1 MKVLITGGAGFI
13 GSNFVD
19 RLMAAGHEV
28 CVFDNLSSGSREHV
42 RHHLDDGK
50 FRFVQADVLDLPAL
64 KEAMASGVDLVI
76 HTCSN
81 PDIAKGMTQP
91 DLDLHQGIVATFNVL
106 EAMRL
111 TGVKK
116 IIFLSGSGVYG
127 DVGETF
133 TDENFSPLLPISMYG
148 ASKLAAE
155 ALISA
160 LCHMFDM
167 QGWIFR
173 LANIVGHRQTHG
185 VIFDFVRKLLRNP
198 RELDILGD
206 GTQSKSYLHVS
217 DVIDGILFV
226 FGKTE
231 NRINIYNVSTNDFAT
246 VTEIA
251 DIVVREMK
259 LAGVAYRYTGCDRG
273 WKGDVPV
280 VRIDT
285 TKINRLGWK
294 PRHSTAQA
302 VELAIREN
310 IESCK

>member
-1 MKVLITGGAGFI
+1 MKVFITGGAGFI

-19 RLMAAGHEV
+19 RLMGSGHEV
-28 CVFDNLSSGSREHV
+28 CAFDNLSSGSRDHI
-42 RHHLDDGK
+42 RHHLDDGR
-50 FRFVQADVLDLPAL
+50 FRFVQGDVLDLPAL
-64 KEAMASGVDLVI
+64 KAAMTDAFDLVI
-76 HTCSN
+76 HTSSN

-111 TGVKK
+111 TGTKK

-127 DVGETF
+127 DVGDTF
-133 TDENFSPLLPISMYG
+133 TDENFSPLVPISMYG

-155 ALISA
+155 SLISA

-173 LANIVGHRQTHG
+173 LANIVGPRQTHG
-185 VIFDFVRKLLRNP
+185 VIFDFVRRLLKDP
-198 RELDILGD
+198 RDLQILGD

-217 DVIDGILFV
+217 DVIDAILFV
-226 FGKTE
+226 FGKTTE
-231 NRINIYNVSTNDFAT
+231 RINVHNVSTNDFAT

-251 DIVVREMK
+251 DIVVREIG
-259 LAGVAYRYTGCDRG
+259 LANVAYRYTGGDRG

-285 TKINRLGWK
+285 KKINRLGWR
-294 PRHSTAQA
+294 PRHTTAQA
-302 VELAIREN
+302 VERAIREN
-310 IESCK
+310 IEACR

>member
-1 MKVLITGGAGFI
+1 MKVFITGGAGFI

-19 RLMAAGHEV
+19 RLMGEDHEV
-28 CVFDNLSSGSREHV
+28 CVFDNLSSGSRDHI
-42 RHHLDDGK
+42 RHHIASGR
-50 FRFVQADVLDLPAL
+50 FRFVQADALDLPAL
-64 KEAMASGVDLVI
+64 KKAMATGFDLVI
-76 HTCSN
+76 HTSSN

-91 DLDLHQGIVATFNVL
+91 DLDLNQGIVATFNVL

-111 TGVKK
+111 TGAKR

-155 ALISA
+155 SLISA

-167 QGWIFR
+167 QAWIFR
-173 LANIVGHRQTHG
+173 LANIVGPRQTHG
-185 VIFDFVRKLLRNP
+185 VIFDFVRKLRKNP
-198 RELDILGD
+198 RALEILGD

-217 DVIDGILFV
+217 DVIDAILFV
-226 FGKTE
+226 SGRTAE
-231 NRINIYNVSTNDFAT
+231 RVNIHNVSTNDFAT
-246 VTEIA
+246 VTQIA
-251 DIVVREMK
+251 DIVVRAMG
-259 LAGVAYRYTGCDRG
+259 LVGVNYRYTGGDRG

-285 TKINRLGWK
+285 KKINQLGWK
-294 PRHSTAQA
+294 PQHTTAQA
-302 VELAIREN
+302 VERAIREN
-310 IESCK
+310 IEARK